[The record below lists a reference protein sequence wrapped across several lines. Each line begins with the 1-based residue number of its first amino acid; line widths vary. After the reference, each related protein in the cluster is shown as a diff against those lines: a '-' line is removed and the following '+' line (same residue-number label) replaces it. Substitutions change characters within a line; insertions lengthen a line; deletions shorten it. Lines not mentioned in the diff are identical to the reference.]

1 MPVATVGGGPNSLGH
16 LVGLVASILSC
27 VGPQHRDEMIP
38 GGAQSVLS
46 LVGSN
51 VATLAILMSLAP
63 DLTWGS
69 SLVTFPLRE
78 GMIARLIC
86 EGRKDVVGVNLFYIH
101 IHMPHGQAGRA

>member
-86 EGRKDVVGVNLFYIH
+86 GGRKDVVGVNLFYIH